1 MVALGLLDHAQQLPM
16 EMQMHDVGEE
26 NLAGVRGQLPAC
38 RVAARGESERL
49 LNLDVEKTDLRIDA
63 PDQQMRLKIVDVQ
76 NRARKRDVAAAS
88 VLVEKR
94 DHELTNPVGGDPNA
108 VELSEQRTIG

>member
-1 MVALGLLDHAQQLPM
+1 M
-16 EMQMHDVGEE
+16 
-26 NLAGVRGQLPAC
+26 NGQLPAC

-49 LNLDVEKTDLRIDA
+49 LDVDVEKTDLPIDA
-63 PDQQMRLKIVDVQ
+63 PDQQMGPKVVDVPS
-76 NRARKRDVAAAS
+76 RARKRDVAAAP

-108 VELSEQRTIG
+108 VEVSEQRTVG